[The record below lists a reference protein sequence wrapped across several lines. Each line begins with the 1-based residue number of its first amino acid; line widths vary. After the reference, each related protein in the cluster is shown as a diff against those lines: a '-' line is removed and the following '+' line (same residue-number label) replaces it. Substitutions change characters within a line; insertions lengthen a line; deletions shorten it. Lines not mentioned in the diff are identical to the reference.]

1 MVALHGVRGTIDQ
14 SREEFVEKTLKG
26 FIHFDYNFTS
36 ITLTLSEQLDDSLT
50 AIQIAQIQQYNIFTA
65 QWLRFMG

>member
-1 MVALHGVRGTIDQ
+1 MVALHGVSSTMSQ

-26 FIHFDYNFTS
+26 FIHFDYNFIS
-36 ITLTLSEQLDDSLT
+36 ITLTLSEQLDNSLT
-50 AIQIAQIQQYNIFTA
+50 AIQIAQIQQYSIFTA

>member
-14 SREEFVEKTLKG
+14 SREELVEKTLKG

-36 ITLTLSEQLDDSLT
+36 ITLTLSEQRDTSLT
-50 AIQIAQIQQYNIFTA
+50 VIQIAQTQHYSVSTA
-65 QWLRFMG
+65 LCLGFMG